1 MFFTPL
7 SKRASR
13 FLGAFLLLL
22 TLGSCEKTEQ
32 AAFPGESVAEET
44 AAHQSGENPTP
55 PPSSQ
60 ARPPAPA
67 DAGDSQEQS
76 PSSLR
81 FIAYNVENW
90 LTMDRYIDGKR
101 QKSKAKPDEEKEAI
115 VAILVRHQPDVI
127 GLCEIG
133 SKEDLT
139 DLQSRLKEAGL
150 DLPHSHHTGGFDPVR
165 RLAILS
171 RLPIVS
177 TELRE
182 ELEYELEGKTMGMSR
197 GILDAT
203 VKTPVGPV
211 RLLGVH
217 LKSKREVPE
226 ADQEMMR
233 RSEAHL
239 LREHATS
246 ILKEDPAA
254 QLIVYGDFNDT
265 RQSSAIRTIRGPRKT
280 PLSLGM
286 SFLRDSRGETWTHN
300 WEYQDVYSRFDYV
313 FFSQPVLDLVDWDS
327 CRVLDDPETLTGS
340 DHRALLFVLK

>member
-1 MFFTPL
+1 MQLTPIL
-7 SKRASR
+7 RHASSL
-13 FLGAFLLLL
+13 LGAFLLVSSLW
-22 TLGSCEKTEQ
+22 GCEKPE
-32 AAFPGESVAEET
+32 AVAFPGETIAEEASSGTQAPTSTEAAPET
-44 AAHQSGENPTP
+44 AEPETVETG
-55 PPSSQ
+55 PS
-60 ARPPAPA
+60 
-67 DAGDSQEQS
+67 DV
-76 PSSLR
+76 SSLR
-81 FIAYNVENW
+81 FMAYNVRNW
-90 LTMDRYIDGKR
+90 LTMDRYVDGKR
-101 QKSKAKPDEEKEAI
+101 QKSKGKPDSEKEAI
-115 VAILVRHQPDVI
+115 VSIIARHQPDVV

-133 SKEDLT
+133 TKADLA
-139 DLQSRLKEAGL
+139 DLQARLRAAGL
-150 DLPHSHHTGGFDPVR
+150 DLPHTHHTGGFDPTR
-165 RLAILS
+165 RQAILS

-177 TELRE
+177 TELHE

-239 LREHATS
+239 LRKHATS
-246 ILKEDPAA
+246 ILTEDPAA

-280 PLSLGM
+280 DLSLRM
-286 SFLRDSRGETWTHN
+286 TFLKDSRGETWTHH
-300 WEYQDVYSRFDYV
+300 WEYQSVYSLFDYV
-313 FFSQPVLDLVDWDS
+313 FFSQSILDLANWDE
-327 CRVLDDPETLTGS
+327 CKIIDDPEALDGS